1 MPPKAEPTTE
11 LIEISP
17 THQHL
22 IMEYLT
28 AMKAEKQISVNT
40 VAAYQSDLEQFVMAL
55 EKRQLTVL
63 SVSLDTARATMDGW
77 ADQLSAASLS
87 RRISAIKGFMA
98 FLVAENKRTDNP
110 LQLFDRPALGS
121 SLPKSL
127 SEKELMQLIHC
138 AEQDNSIRGV
148 MSLAI
153 IEILYATGCRVSEL
167 CHLEA
172 SPFRHRRQTII
183 IKGKGNKERMVA
195 LTESALQASEAWL
208 AMRDQVPAYI
218 ALPWLF
224 PSGRQDKPI
233 SRQYIYTLLRDL
245 AIKAGI
251 NPEKMSPHVLR
262 HSFATHMLNRGAD
275 LRSLQLLLGHADIST
290 TEIYT
295 KTRDDRLMGLVKDT
309 HPLADES

>member
-1 MPPKAEPTTE
+1 MVKKAKKSG
-11 LIEISP
+11 ISNE
-17 THQHL
+17 HDHL
-22 IMEYLT
+22 ITEYLT
-28 AMKAEKQISVNT
+28 AMKAEKQIASNT
-40 VAAYQSDLEQFVMAL
+40 AEAYRSDLEQFISAI
-55 EKRQLTVL
+55 EKRNQSVL
-63 SVSLDTARATMDGW
+63 SISLNMARSSMTDW
-77 ADQLSAASLS
+77 ADQLSTTSLS

-98 FLVAENKRTDNP
+98 FLVAENKRNDNP
-110 LQLFDRPALGS
+110 FQLFDRPAMVS

-127 SEKELMQLIHC
+127 TEDELMKLIQT
-138 AEQDNSIRGV
+138 AEQDNSITGL
-148 MSLAI
+148 MTLAI

-172 SPFRHRRQTII
+172 SPFRNQRQTII
-183 IKGKGNKERMVA
+183 ITGKGKKERMVA
-195 LTESALQASEAWL
+195 LTESALRAAETWL
-208 AMRDQVPAYI
+208 EQRDQVPAYLT
-218 ALPWLF
+218 LPWLF
-224 PSGRQDKPI
+224 PSGQQDKPI
-233 SRQYIYTLLRDL
+233 SRQKIYQLLNNL

-251 NPEKMSPHVLR
+251 DPAKMSPHVLR